1 MAKNSLHHQAYPPRR
16 SHGRVTALVMLS
28 SLVHLGAF
36 GAAVT
41 AWRLGQSSEPV
52 PSRLVLVDL
61 ASPTADSGQALP
73 PEPARETVDARVP
86 LDQRVAK
93 LTADNAAL
101 AARVRDQDEQKAQI
115 EAEHRASL
123 AARDTALSELGD
135 ELGAVVADRDA
146 LSSELAAAR
155 ERAASLQQELD
166 ARQRAELLARSEL
179 ASTYD
184 QLVSSLRAE
193 IDAKD
198 IALERANARVT
209 VAVVDR
215 VLFPT
220 GQAQLTSDGER
231 VIDKIGAALAAVPN
245 RRILIEGHTD
255 DVPIGAELRTR
266 FPSNWELSTARAT
279 TVVKRLIEHGGI
291 VPNRLQASGRA
302 DTDPAAANDTDEGR
316 RLNRRIEIIVL
327 PPDTGFDSGPTS

>member
-1 MAKNSLHHQAYPPRR
+1 MATYPPSGSHRR
-16 SHGRVTALVMLS
+16 VALLVMLS
-28 SLVHLGAF
+28 SLIHLGAF

-41 AWRLGQSSEPV
+41 VWRLGRSSEPV

-61 ASPTADSGQALP
+61 ASPTADSGQPLP
-73 PEPARETVDARVP
+73 PEPARE
-86 LDQRVAK
+86 
-93 LTADNAAL
+93 ADNAAL
-101 AARVRDQDEQKAQI
+101 AARVRDQDERTAQI
-115 EAEHRASL
+115 EAEHRAAL
-123 AARDTALSELGD
+123 AARDAALSELGD
-135 ELGAVVADRDA
+135 ELGAITADRNA

-155 ERAASLQQELD
+155 ERAASLQQELE
-166 ARQRAELLARSEL
+166 ARQRAEQSARSEL

-193 IDAKD
+193 IEAKD

-215 VLFPT
+215 VLFPS
-220 GQAQLTSDGER
+220 GEAQLTSDGER
-231 VIDKIGAALAAVPN
+231 VIDKIGAALAAVPG

-255 DVPIGAELRTR
+255 DVPIGTELRTR

-279 TVVKRLIEHGGI
+279 TVVKRLIEHTGI
-291 VPNRLQASGRA
+291 TPDRLQASGRA
-302 DTDPAAANDTDEGR
+302 DTDPVAANDTDDGR

-327 PPDTGFDSGPTS
+327 PPDSEPDSGPTS

>member
-1 MAKNSLHHQAYPPRR
+1 MATYPPRR
-16 SHGRVTALVMLS
+16 SHGRVATLVMLS

-41 AWRLGQSSEPV
+41 AWRLGRSSEPV

-61 ASPTADSGQALP
+61 ASPTSDSGQTLL
-73 PEPARETVDARVP
+73 PEPARETRDAEVP
-86 LDQRVAK
+86 LEQRVTD

-101 AARVRDQDEQKAQI
+101 AARVRDRDERAAQI
-115 EAEHRASL
+115 EAEHRTAL
-123 AARDTALSELGD
+123 TARDTALSELGD
-135 ELGAVVADRDA
+135 ELGAVTADRDA
-146 LSSELAAAR
+146 LSSELAASR
-155 ERAASLQQELD
+155 ERAAALQQELD

-179 ASTYD
+179 TSTYD

-193 IDAKD
+193 IRAKD

-215 VLFPT
+215 VLFPS
-220 GQAQLTSDGER
+220 GGAQLTSDGER
-231 VIDKIGAALAAVPN
+231 VIDKIGAALSAVPG

-255 DVPIGAELRTR
+255 DVPIGTELRTR

-279 TVVKRLIEHGGI
+279 TVVKRLIEHAGI
-291 VPNRLQASGRA
+291 TPDRLQASGRA
-302 DTDPAAANDTDEGR
+302 DTDPVAANDTDDGR

-327 PPDTGFDSGPTS
+327 PPDTGPDSGPAS